1 MKKTNIL
8 ITFLYI
14 IISAIPAFFGLTAIS
29 LALCAAALTF
39 CFMRGGARLWGIN
52 AAFSELI
59 FFFVLKGNPESF
71 AFVSAVTL
79 LLSLS
84 FGVSLNKKLPFRML
98 LCIATA

>member
-71 AFVSAVTL
+71 AFVSAAIRIRVLKTA
-79 LLSLS
+79 
-84 FGVSLNKKLPFRML
+84 GKYNK
-98 LCIATA
+98 